1 MKGGQCGLVGGKRR
15 SRRMRGG
22 MYGFSGEAIAP
33 GTLVAGAAYTGNA
46 DPKTGAAL
54 PDPAMPGGQYS
65 GIGGRRRSRKSRK
78 GSKKSRR
85 GTRKMRGGANQV
97 SAVPAAYGFS
107 GGTVT
112 SGPPDATPVSTRG
125 GNAF

>member
-1 MKGGQCGLVGGKRR
+1 
-15 SRRMRGG
+15 MRGG

-33 GTLVAGAAYTGNA
+33 GTLVAGAAYTGAA
-46 DPKTGAAL
+46 DPETGAAVE
-54 PDPAMPGGQYS
+54 DPALIGTPSQGSYTGL
-65 GIGGRRRSRKSRK
+65 GGRRRSRKSRK

-85 GTRKMRGGANQV
+85 GTRKMRGGASQV
-97 SAVPAAYGFS
+97 SAVPAAYGFG

-112 SGPPDATPVSTRG
+112 SGPPDAQPVATRG